1 MSKLWVAAFVVG
13 AGLVAGACSGGS
25 DGGSAQARDENK
37 VSAQGGGA
45 TVRIAMRDDRFVPEN
60 VTVSGTEI
68 ALVNKGQSIHNFSI
82 KGQGIDYDVQPGETE
97 HEDVELP
104 PGSYKFFCKYHE
116 VAGMVGTLQVVSG

>member
-13 AGLVAGACSGGS
+13 AGLVAGACGGGS

-37 VSAQGGGA
+37 VSAQGGA
-45 TVRIAMRDDRFVPEN
+45 TVRIAMRDDRFVPGN

-68 ALVNKGQSIHNFSI
+68 VLVNKGQSIHNFSI

-97 HEDVELP
+97 YEDVELP

-116 VAGMVGTLQVVSG
+116 GAGMVGTLQVVSG